1 MDPLPKV
8 QELAALLKDLLGR
21 PVNVKES
28 KTPLSTGAGFKGVIT
43 ELVSA
48 DGAIS
53 VVIVAD
59 LAFACHSGAA
69 MTLMPPT
76 GSADALKTGQLTDV
90 LRENYDEVTNVMTA
104 LYRPYGKR
112 MIRGRV
118 FANGEKVIPPIASF
132 MATHKQPM
140 YADVE
145 VTGYGSGR
153 VALLQT

>member
-8 QELAALLKDLLGR
+8 QEIAALLKDLLGR

-28 KTPLSTGAGFKGVIT
+28 KTPLATGAGFKGVIT
-43 ELVSA
+43 ELVNS
-48 DGAIS
+48 DGATAA
-53 VVIVAD
+53 VIVAD
-59 LAFACHSGAA
+59 LPFASHSGAA
-69 MTLMPPT
+69 MTMMAPA
-76 GSADALKTGQLTDV
+76 GSTDAVKAGILTDV
-90 LRENYDEVTNVMTA
+90 LLENYAEVANVMTA

-118 FANGEKVIPPIASF
+118 FANGEKVIPPITAF
-132 MATHKQPM
+132 MVGHKQHI

-153 VALLQT
+153 VALLQN